1 MHQEREIFSSELQVI
16 NIAQM
21 LEHYRFGEEEAR
33 KLKVLQPSMKEAVA
47 DLLPEFYEFIFSF
60 EHARIFLHGEEILQ
74 KHQSGIQQWFISLFC
89 GTYDESYFEELNH
102 ISETHVH
109 IGLPSHYVNTA
120 FSFVRNFL
128 EKRLIE
134 TGNRESLAA
143 MNKIIDINLDI
154 LSLTYREQE
163 QQQLINEVLLLKQA
177 LQHQTIEPYVQPII
191 DIATGKI
198 SKFECLMRIIN
209 PKNGEVFSVYP
220 FLEIAKNIKLYEGL
234 MTLMVKR
241 SFTVFHTLSWTFSI
255 NLGYEDIADE
265 QFKEFLY
272 EQIEHFPN
280 PNHIIFEI
288 LESDFIEDFN
298 IVFDFVSTIREY
310 GCQIAIDDFG
320 AGYSNI
326 ENILK
331 LNPDYL
337 KIDASLIRK
346 IDTSDTAFTVV
357 KNVANMAK
365 ELHIKTIAEH
375 IHKEEILKMVTSL
388 EIDFAQG
395 YYTGRPFP
403 ANKLLEII

>member
-1 MHQEREIFSSELQVI
+1 MHKGKEGLPSALQTI

-21 LEHYRFGEEEAR
+21 LEHYRLSEEDESRLHA
-33 KLKVLQPSMKEAVA
+33 LQPLMEKAVD
-47 DLLPEFYEFIFSF
+47 DLLPGFYEFIFSF

-74 KHQSGIQQWFISLFC
+74 KHSSGIRQWFIALFC
-89 GTYDESYFEELNH
+89 GTYDESYFQQLH
-102 ISETHVH
+102 RISETHVR

-128 EKRLIE
+128 EKLLIE
-134 TGNRESLAA
+134 TENRESLAA

-154 LSLTYREQE
+154 LSLTYREQI
-163 QQQLINEVLLLKQA
+163 QQQLIGEVLLLKQA
-177 LQHQTIEPYVQPII
+177 LEYQSVEPYVQPITELQ
-191 DIATGKI
+191 TGEI
-198 SKFECLMRIIN
+198 TKFECLMRIVN
-209 PKNGEVFSVYP
+209 PKNGEVFSIYP

-234 MTLMVKR
+234 MTLMIQH
-241 SFTVFHTLSWTFSI
+241 SFDVFRTLPWTFSI

-265 QFKEFLY
+265 HFLEFLY
-272 EQIEHFPN
+272 EQIENFPQ
-280 PNHIIFEI
+280 PNRIIFEI

-298 IVFDFVSTIREY
+298 IVFNFVSIIREY

-331 LNPDYL
+331 LKPDYL

-346 IDTSDTAFTVV
+346 IDTSETAYTVV

-365 ELHIKTIAEH
+365 ELHIQTIAEH
-375 IHKEEILKMVTSL
+375 IHKEEIFDIVKSL
-388 EIDFAQG
+388 QIDFAQG
-395 YYTGRPFP
+395 YYTGRPFT
-403 ANKLLEII
+403 ASELLK

>member
-1 MHQEREIFSSELQVI
+1 MHKGKEDLPSALQTI

-21 LEHYRFGEEEAR
+21 LEHYRLSEEDESRLHA
-33 KLKVLQPSMKEAVA
+33 LQPLMEKAVD
-47 DLLPEFYEFIFSF
+47 DLLPGFYEFIFSF

-74 KHQSGIQQWFISLFC
+74 KHSSGIRQWFIALFC
-89 GTYDESYFEELNH
+89 GTYDESYFQQLNR
-102 ISETHVH
+102 ISETHVR

-128 EKRLIE
+128 EKLLIE
-134 TGNRESLAA
+134 TENRESLAA

-154 LSLTYREQE
+154 LSLTYREQI
-163 QQQLINEVLLLKQA
+163 QQQLIGEVLLLKQA
-177 LQHQTIEPYVQPII
+177 LEYQSVEPYVQPITELQ
-191 DIATGKI
+191 TGEI
-198 SKFECLMRIIN
+198 TKFECLMRIVN
-209 PKNGEVFSVYP
+209 PKNGEVFSIYP

-234 MTLMVKR
+234 MTLMIQH
-241 SFTVFHTLSWTFSI
+241 SFDVFRTLPWTFSI

-265 QFKEFLY
+265 HFLEFLY
-272 EQIEHFPN
+272 EQIENFPQ
-280 PNHIIFEI
+280 PNRIIFEI

-298 IVFDFVSTIREY
+298 IVFNFVSIIREY

-331 LNPDYL
+331 LKPDYL

-346 IDTSDTAFTVV
+346 IDTSETAYTVV

-365 ELHIKTIAEH
+365 ELHIQTIAEH
-375 IHKEEILKMVTSL
+375 IHKEEIFDIVKSL
-388 EIDFAQG
+388 QIDFAQG
-395 YYTGRPFP
+395 YYTGRPFT
-403 ANKLLEII
+403 ASELLK

>member
-1 MHQEREIFSSELQVI
+1 MHKGKEGLPSAIQAI
-16 NIAQM
+16 NITQM
-21 LEHYRFGEEEAR
+21 LEHYRFSEEEASS
-33 KLKVLQPSMKEAVA
+33 LKTLQPLMEEAVSE
-47 DLLPEFYEFIFSF
+47 LLPEFYEFIFSF

-74 KHQSGIQQWFISLFC
+74 KHRNGIQQWFVSLFC
-89 GTYDESYFEELNH
+89 GTYDESYFQQLNR
-102 ISETHVH
+102 ISETHVR

-134 TGNRESLAA
+134 TGNRESLPA

-163 QQQLINEVLLLKQA
+163 QQQLIGEVLLLKQA
-177 LQHQTIEPYVQPII
+177 LKHQTIEPYVQPIT
-191 DIATGKI
+191 DILTGEI
-198 SKFECLMRIIN
+198 TKFECLMRIVN

-234 MTLMVKR
+234 MTLMIKR
-241 SFTVFHTLSWTFSI
+241 SFEVFHTLPWTFSI

-272 EQIEHFPN
+272 DQIESFPN
-280 PNHIIFEI
+280 PQHIIFEI

-331 LNPDYL
+331 LKPDYL

-365 ELHIKTIAEH
+365 ELHIQTIAEH
-375 IHKEEILKMVTSL
+375 IHKEEILDIVKSL
-388 EIDFAQG
+388 QIDFAQG

-403 ANKLLEII
+403 ASELLK

>member
-1 MHQEREIFSSELQVI
+1 MHKGKEGLPSALQTI

-21 LEHYRFGEEEAR
+21 LEHYRLSEEDASR
-33 KLKVLQPSMKEAVA
+33 LHALQPLMEKAVD
-47 DLLPEFYEFIFSF
+47 DLLPGFYEFIFSF

-74 KHQSGIQQWFISLFC
+74 KHSSGIRQWFIALFC
-89 GTYDESYFEELNH
+89 GTYDESYFQQLNR
-102 ISETHVH
+102 ISETHVR

-128 EKRLIE
+128 EKLLIE
-134 TGNRESLAA
+134 TENRESLAA

-154 LSLTYREQE
+154 LSLTYREQT
-163 QQQLINEVLLLKQA
+163 QQQLIGEVLLLKQA
-177 LQHQTIEPYVQPII
+177 LKHQSVKPYVQPITELQTGE
-191 DIATGKI
+191 IA
-198 SKFECLMRIIN
+198 KFECLMRIIN
-209 PKNGEVFSVYP
+209 PKNGEVFSIYP

-234 MTLMVKR
+234 MTLMIQH
-241 SFTVFHTLSWTFSI
+241 SFDVFRTLPWTFSI

-265 QFKEFLY
+265 HFLEFLY
-272 EQIEHFPN
+272 EQIENFPQ
-280 PNHIIFEI
+280 PNRIIFEI

-298 IVFDFVSTIREY
+298 IVFNFVSTIREY

-331 LNPDYL
+331 LKPDYL

-346 IDTSDTAFTVV
+346 IDTSETAYTVV

-365 ELHIKTIAEH
+365 ELHIQTIAEH
-375 IHKEEILKMVTSL
+375 IHKEEIFDIVKSL
-388 EIDFAQG
+388 QIDFAQG

-403 ANKLLEII
+403 ASELLK

>member
-1 MHQEREIFSSELQVI
+1 
-16 NIAQM
+16 
-21 LEHYRFGEEEAR
+21 
-33 KLKVLQPSMKEAVA
+33 
-47 DLLPEFYEFIFSF
+47 
-60 EHARIFLHGEEILQ
+60 
-74 KHQSGIQQWFISLFC
+74 
-89 GTYDESYFEELNH
+89 
-102 ISETHVH
+102 
-109 IGLPSHYVNTA
+109 
-120 FSFVRNFL
+120 
-128 EKRLIE
+128 
-134 TGNRESLAA
+134 
-143 MNKIIDINLDI
+143 
-154 LSLTYREQE
+154 
-163 QQQLINEVLLLKQA
+163 
-177 LQHQTIEPYVQPII
+177 
-191 DIATGKI
+191 
-198 SKFECLMRIIN
+198 MRIIN

-403 ANKLLEII
+403 ANKLLEIV